1 VSVDREPSVLGKK
14 EDETSEQSSDRS
26 DTEIDDR
33 SETLF
38 DESGENGERDRS
50 DTEIDESADRSDTE
64 LDQPAKPSE
73 PELELDQPAKP
84 SEPELDE
91 PGAEREVASAP
102 TKSSTSDS
110 ARPAPAP
117 ATRAGPTYH
126 VAGFWRRLGGGLIDL
141 AVVLPVSLVLGWLAG
156 AVSGIHL
163 PESRHRGI
171 DFWLDLFLAND
182 PAFVGWLGL
191 AVVVGCVYL
200 MVFQTVM
207 GRTLGMRATKTRIID
222 LYGDP
227 PTVPRAGI
235 RTGGYLVGLATL
247 GLGFIWIGFDSE
259 KRGVQDWIAS
269 TYVIKD

>member
-1 VSVDREPSVLGKK
+1 VSADREPSILGKK
-14 EDETSEQSSDRS
+14 EDERPEESGDRH

-33 SETLF
+33 SETL
-38 DESGENGERDRS
+38 DAEASERSDTELDGPHERS
-50 DTEIDESADRSDTE
+50 DTEIDERS
-64 LDQPAKPSE
+64 PAALEEAGAE
-73 PELELDQPAKP
+73 PEA
-84 SEPELDE
+84 EPE
-91 PGAEREVASAP
+91 PASGKRERAPRASSRAH
-102 TKSSTSDS
+102 
-110 ARPAPAP
+110 
-117 ATRAGPTYH
+117 AGPTYH

-182 PAFVGWLGL
+182 PAFVGWMGL
-191 AVVVGCVYL
+191 AVVVGCIYL

-222 LYGDP
+222 VYGDP

-235 RTGGYLVGLATL
+235 RTGGYLLGLATL

-259 KRGVQDWIAS
+259 KRGVQDWVAS